1 MADVPRPGA
10 VTAIGIL
17 NLLVG
22 IAGSLCCACGSGT
35 IGFMGYGFSQIPP
48 PRADEPD
55 VKARF
60 LALDAEFPTAKFFFI
75 AVFVAVLVLALLYLT
90 SGIGLLKMRQWGRRT
105 AFVAAVG
112 TILYLLLSVSYSVTQ
127 GNRALLRFAAEMQ
140 EMQKELAAKSNQPP
154 PPAMPLPKDPTVMNI
169 QNGIESLVL
178 SVYPIIV
185 IWLLMSGGIRR
196 AFAGEPLPQRENLD
210 RGWGDTGERC
220 AACPTTM
227 SPTPLFGAAIDREM
241 PMAAI
246 LLDGKALAATIRAEL
261 AAQVAARR
269 ASGLPLPGLATVLVG
284 DNDASARY
292 VAGKIRAC
300 EQVGIVSFHRHLPA
314 ATSQKELLD
323 LIARLNSDPAIHGIL
338 VQLPLPPQID
348 ENTVIRSVLSAKDVD
363 GFHPENLGL
372 LAAGHPRFV
381 SCTPLGVQTLLRR
394 NGIEISGKHA
404 VVLGR
409 SNIVGKPMALL
420 LATKGPG
427 GDATVTIA
435 HSRSRDLPSI
445 TRTADI
451 LIAAIGKARF
461 VTADMVK
468 PGAAVVDVGINTLGG
483 KMVGDVDFDAVRNVA
498 GFISPVPGGVG
509 PMTIAMLLHN
519 TLLAAQAGR

>member
-1 MADVPRPGA
+1 
-10 VTAIGIL
+10 
-17 NLLVG
+17 
-22 IAGSLCCACGSGT
+22 
-35 IGFMGYGFSQIPP
+35 
-48 PRADEPD
+48 
-55 VKARF
+55 
-60 LALDAEFPTAKFFFI
+60 
-75 AVFVAVLVLALLYLT
+75 
-90 SGIGLLKMRQWGRRT
+90 
-105 AFVAAVG
+105 
-112 TILYLLLSVSYSVTQ
+112 
-127 GNRALLRFAAEMQ
+127 
-140 EMQKELAAKSNQPP
+140 
-154 PPAMPLPKDPTVMNI
+154 
-169 QNGIESLVL
+169 
-178 SVYPIIV
+178 
-185 IWLLMSGGIRR
+185 
-196 AFAGEPLPQRENLD
+196 
-210 RGWGDTGERC
+210 
-220 AACPTTM
+220 
-227 SPTPLFGAAIDREM
+227 
-241 PMAAI
+241 MAAI

-409 SNIVGKPMALL
+409 SNIVGKPMAMML
-420 LATKGPG
+420 LAKN
-427 GDATVTIA
+427 ATVTLC
-435 HSRSRDLPSI
+435 HSQTRDLGAL
-445 TRTADI
+445 TRQADVVVAAVGRRNI
-451 LIAAIGKARF
+451 L
-461 VTADMVK
+461 TADMVK
-468 PGAAVVDVGINTLGG
+468 PGAVIIDVGMNRREDG
-483 KMVGDVDFDAVRNVA
+483 KLAGDVDFDGVREVA
-498 GFISPVPGGVG
+498 GWITPVPGGVG
-509 PMTIAMLLHN
+509 PMTRAMLLAN
-519 TLLAAQAGR
+519 TLEAAERAAK